1 MAMVE
6 IIGSLIRELASSSD
20 LSPTSNSSSHISKQL
35 DGLYDLLLERTLD
48 VSSYVRTKD
57 LSVLS
62 KLCDLPVKLPKK
74 RLGVTRAAVDS
85 LEDKASS
92 VRKAAVGCLV
102 KLVVTHPYGLMHGG
116 LLGLKEWEERYKSV
130 CEELEKVE
138 GAVGK
143 AVERDGEDE
152 EGSQAGVDGEETEV
166 EDGEGFVSWI
176 SLGCCLLLSVPRHFF

>member
-1 MAMVE
+1 MRMALIE
-6 IIGSLIRELASSSD
+6 IIGFLIRELATSSD
-20 LSPTSNSSSHISKQL
+20 VPSTSNSNVSKQL

-57 LSVLS
+57 LNVLS

-85 LEDKASS
+85 LEDKAST

-116 LLGLKEWEERYKSV
+116 LLGLKEWEERYRSV

-143 AVERDGEDE
+143 VVERAGDE
-152 EGSQAGVDGEETEV
+152 EGSNVEE
-166 EDGEGFVSWI
+166 EDEADEEENE
-176 SLGCCLLLSVPRHFF
+176 SVFLFCWCFP

>member
-1 MAMVE
+1 MRMAMVE
-6 IIGSLIRELASSSD
+6 VIGCLIRELATSSD
-20 LSPTSNSSSHISKQL
+20 LAPTSNSSSNISKQL

-48 VSSYVRTKD
+48 LSSYVRTKD

-74 RLGVTRAAVDS
+74 RLGVTRVAVDS

-116 LLGLKEWEERYKSV
+116 LLSLKEWEERYKAV
-130 CEELEKVE
+130 CEELDKVE

-143 AVERDGEDE
+143 VVERDGDEEESQAGEEDE
-152 EGSQAGVDGEETEV
+152 EGQEDEE
-166 EDGEGFVSWI
+166 EGYV
-176 SLGCCLLLSVPRHFF
+176 LLKSITFTHDL